1 MSEAGES
8 NLFDRA
14 PVEPVCERP
23 VVDDLAAADVDTVV
37 GKTQPRC
44 NEV

>member
-1 MSEAGES
+1 MSETRER
-8 NLFDRA
+8 NLFHRA
-14 PVEPVCERP
+14 AVEPMCQGAVM
-23 VVDDLAAADVDTVV
+23 DDTAAADVDTVV